1 MIKLY
6 KGTPGGVLYHEAWS
20 ADLTITEHWGKLG
33 ESGSTRDHELTEADD
48 PNDLLEALL
57 APARAAGFREL
68 EDEELSL
75 LSIEYRIHG
84 MGSPADL
91 SKRHA
96 LEDRMNEVLGWV
108 GLGQCEGGNIGYGT
122 MEVCCLVVDFE
133 LARRVIEADLAGSS
147 FADYARIFAQDELA
161 S

>member
-33 ESGSTRDHELTEADD
+33 ELGSTRDHELSEVDD
-48 PNDLLEALL
+48 PDDVLEAVL
-57 APARAAGFREL
+57 APARATGFSEL
-68 EDEELSL
+68 DDDELRL
-75 LSIEYRIHG
+75 LLIEYRIDG
-84 MGSPADL
+84 MGSAADL
-91 SKRHA
+91 RKRHA

-108 GLGQCEGGNIGYGT
+108 GLGQCEGGTIGYGK
-122 MEVCCLVVDFE
+122 MVVHCLVVDFE
-133 LARRVIEADLAGSS
+133 LARRVIEADLAGSA
-147 FADYARIFAQDELA
+147 FADYARIFARDELA

>member
-6 KGTPGGVLYHEAWS
+6 KATPGGVLYHEAWS

-33 ESGSTRDHELTEADD
+33 ESGSTRDHDLSEVDD
-48 PNDLLEALL
+48 PNDALEEVL
-57 APARAAGFREL
+57 APVRATGFTEL
-68 EDEELSL
+68 DDEELRL
-75 LSIEYRIHG
+75 LLIEYRIHG
-84 MGSPADL
+84 MGSAADL
-91 SKRHA
+91 SKRRA

-133 LARRVIEADLAGSS
+133 LARRVIEADLAGSA
-147 FADYARIFAQDELA
+147 FADYTRIFAQEELP